1 MMPRAYALPAAA
13 WFAVTSLNGCGQGQE
28 EVSVD
33 RATGRECFELHLDSL
48 PPGTQYEGVAGVD
61 GEKLQVRVM
70 TGAEIETIDCMIDAD
85 GKVGLN
91 AASME

>member
-1 MMPRAYALPAAA
+1 MRPAYVMTATALV
-13 WFAVTSLNGCGQGQE
+13 AVTGLHGCGQGQE

-48 PPGTQYEGVAGVD
+48 PPGSQYEGVAGVD

-70 TGAEIETIDCMIDAD
+70 TGAELETIDCVIDAD
-85 GKVGLN
+85 GEIGLG
-91 AASME
+91 AAAGK